1 MATTSK
7 GPIRIIRDALD
18 ALVKSHVG
26 PTGSLAS
33 AVAELDE
40 ELGDTEQRAKAEAE
54 RRESEKSPEQRA
66 AEKAQAEEAKA
77 IAAEAEAKSTG
88 RRRK

>member
-1 MATTSK
+1 MTTSSK

-40 ELGDTEQRAKAEAE
+40 ELGDTEMRAKAEAD
-54 RRESEKSPEQRA
+54 RRESERSPEARAAEA
-66 AEKAQAEEAKA
+66 AEKA
-77 IAAEAEAKSTG
+77 EAEAIAKEQKK
-88 RRRK
+88 RK